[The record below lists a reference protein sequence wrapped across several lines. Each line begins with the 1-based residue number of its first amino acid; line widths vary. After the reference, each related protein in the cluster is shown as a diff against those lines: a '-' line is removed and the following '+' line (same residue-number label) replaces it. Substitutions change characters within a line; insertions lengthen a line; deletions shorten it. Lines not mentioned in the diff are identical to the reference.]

1 MKKME
6 VVRKLLTYIGKD
18 AEEDKVIA
26 EACLMLMP
34 EEPKKEEPKKEE
46 TKKGRKP
53 FDMGKLIALIDGGW
67 AVPKIADEMGVSE
80 QTIRNRMK
88 QLESVPC
95 ESWLVGEAEQVGGK
109 AKVR

>member
-26 EACLMLMP
+26 EACLMLLP

-53 FDMGKLIALIDGGW
+53 FDMGKLKALVDGGW

-88 QLESVPC
+88 QLE
-95 ESWLVGEAEQVGGK
+95 E
-109 AKVR
+109 

>member
-46 TKKGRKP
+46 AKKGRKP
-53 FDMGKLIALIDGGW
+53 FDMGKLKALIDGGW

-88 QLESVPC
+88 QMEEV
-95 ESWLVGEAEQVGGK
+95 
-109 AKVR
+109 

>member
-53 FDMGKLIALIDGGW
+53 FDMGKLRALIDGGW

-88 QLESVPC
+88 QMEEVPVYESY
-95 ESWLVGEAEQVGGK
+95 AKYYMDGGI
-109 AKVR
+109 A

>member
-6 VVRKLLTYIGKD
+6 VVRKLLAYIGKD
-18 AEEDKVIA
+18 AEEDRVIA

-53 FDMGKLIALIDGGW
+53 FDMGKLKALVDGGW

-88 QLESVPC
+88 QMEEV
-95 ESWLVGEAEQVGGK
+95 
-109 AKVR
+109 

>member
-53 FDMGKLIALIDGGW
+53 FDMGKLKALIDGGW

-88 QLESVPC
+88 QLE
-95 ESWLVGEAEQVGGK
+95 E
-109 AKVR
+109 

>member
-46 TKKGRKP
+46 AKKGRKP
-53 FDMGKLIALIDGGW
+53 FDMGKLKALVDGGW

-88 QLESVPC
+88 QMEV
-95 ESWLVGEAEQVGGK
+95 EA
-109 AKVR
+109 

>member
-34 EEPKKEEPKKEE
+34 EEPKKEE

-53 FDMGKLIALIDGGW
+53 FDMGKLKALIDGGW

-88 QLESVPC
+88 QLE
-95 ESWLVGEAEQVGGK
+95 E
-109 AKVR
+109 

>member
-46 TKKGRKP
+46 AKKGRKP
-53 FDMGKLIALIDGGW
+53 FDMGKLKALVDGGW

-88 QLESVPC
+88 QLE
-95 ESWLVGEAEQVGGK
+95 E
-109 AKVR
+109 

>member
-53 FDMGKLIALIDGGW
+53 FDMGKLKALVDGGW

-88 QLESVPC
+88 QLEEV
-95 ESWLVGEAEQVGGK
+95 
-109 AKVR
+109 

>member
-34 EEPKKEEPKKEE
+34 EEPKKEEPKK
-46 TKKGRKP
+46 GRKP
-53 FDMGKLIALIDGGW
+53 FDMGKLKALVDGGW

-88 QLESVPC
+88 QLE
-95 ESWLVGEAEQVGGK
+95 E
-109 AKVR
+109 

>member
-53 FDMGKLIALIDGGW
+53 FDMGKLKALVDGGW

-88 QLESVPC
+88 QME
-95 ESWLVGEAEQVGGK
+95 E
-109 AKVR
+109 

>member
-6 VVRKLLTYIGKD
+6 VVRKLLNYIGKD

-53 FDMGKLIALIDGGW
+53 FDMGKLKALVDGGW

-88 QLESVPC
+88 QLE
-95 ESWLVGEAEQVGGK
+95 E
-109 AKVR
+109 

>member
-53 FDMGKLIALIDGGW
+53 FDMGKLKALVDGGW

-88 QLESVPC
+88 QLE
-95 ESWLVGEAEQVGGK
+95 E
-109 AKVR
+109 

>member
-53 FDMGKLIALIDGGW
+53 FDMGKLKALVDGGW

-88 QLESVPC
+88 QLE
-95 ESWLVGEAEQVGGK
+95 EQEHE
-109 AKVR
+109 

>member
-46 TKKGRKP
+46 AKKGRKP
-53 FDMGKLIALIDGGW
+53 FDMGKLKALIDGGW

-88 QLESVPC
+88 QIEEV
-95 ESWLVGEAEQVGGK
+95 
-109 AKVR
+109 

>member
-53 FDMGKLIALIDGGW
+53 FDMGKLKALVDGGW

-88 QLESVPC
+88 QMEEV
-95 ESWLVGEAEQVGGK
+95 
-109 AKVR
+109 

>member
-18 AEEDKVIA
+18 AEEDRVIA

-53 FDMGKLIALIDGGW
+53 FDIGKLKALVDGGW

-88 QLESVPC
+88 QMEEV
-95 ESWLVGEAEQVGGK
+95 
-109 AKVR
+109 

>member
-46 TKKGRKP
+46 AKKGRKP
-53 FDMGKLIALIDGGW
+53 FDMGKLKALVDGGW

-88 QLESVPC
+88 QME
-95 ESWLVGEAEQVGGK
+95 EQEHETSE
-109 AKVR
+109 

>member
-46 TKKGRKP
+46 AKKGRKP
-53 FDMGKLIALIDGGW
+53 FDMGKLKALIMQILRKFLCTK
-67 AVPKIADEMGVSE
+67 AMPN
-80 QTIRNRMK
+80 TIWT
-88 QLESVPC
+88 EV
-95 ESWLVGEAEQVGGK
+95 
-109 AKVR
+109 

>member
-34 EEPKKEEPKKEE
+34 EEPKKEEA
-46 TKKGRKP
+46 KKGRKP
-53 FDMGKLIALIDGGW
+53 FDMGKLKALIDGGW

-88 QLESVPC
+88 QLEEQEN
-95 ESWLVGEAEQVGGK
+95 ESSN
-109 AKVR
+109 

>member
-53 FDMGKLIALIDGGW
+53 FDMGKLKALVDGGW

-88 QLESVPC
+88 QIE
-95 ESWLVGEAEQVGGK
+95 EREHA
-109 AKVR
+109 

>member
-53 FDMGKLIALIDGGW
+53 FDMGKLKALIDGGW

-88 QLESVPC
+88 QME
-95 ESWLVGEAEQVGGK
+95 G
-109 AKVR
+109 

>member
-18 AEEDKVIA
+18 AEEGKVIA

-53 FDMGKLIALIDGGW
+53 FDMGKLKALVDGGW

-88 QLESVPC
+88 QLE
-95 ESWLVGEAEQVGGK
+95 EQDHE
-109 AKVR
+109 

>member
-53 FDMGKLIALIDGGW
+53 FDMGKLKALVDGGW

-88 QLESVPC
+88 QME
-95 ESWLVGEAEQVGGK
+95 G
-109 AKVR
+109 

>member
-46 TKKGRKP
+46 AKKGRKP
-53 FDMGKLIALIDGGW
+53 FDMGKLKALVDGGW
-67 AVPKIADEMGVSE
+67 AVPKIPDEMGVSE

-88 QLESVPC
+88 QME
-95 ESWLVGEAEQVGGK
+95 E
-109 AKVR
+109 

>member
-18 AEEDKVIA
+18 AEEDRVIA

-53 FDMGKLIALIDGGW
+53 FDMGKLKALVDGGW

-88 QLESVPC
+88 QLE
-95 ESWLVGEAEQVGGK
+95 E
-109 AKVR
+109 

>member
-53 FDMGKLIALIDGGW
+53 FDMGKLKALVDGGW

-88 QLESVPC
+88 QLE
-95 ESWLVGEAEQVGGK
+95 EQEHEQGDK
-109 AKVR
+109 SNL

>member
-53 FDMGKLIALIDGGW
+53 FDMGKLKALVDGGW
-67 AVPKIADEMGVSE
+67 TVPKIADEMGVSE

-88 QLESVPC
+88 QLE
-95 ESWLVGEAEQVGGK
+95 E
-109 AKVR
+109 

>member
-53 FDMGKLIALIDGGW
+53 FDMGKLKALIDGGW

-88 QLESVPC
+88 QME
-95 ESWLVGEAEQVGGK
+95 E
-109 AKVR
+109 